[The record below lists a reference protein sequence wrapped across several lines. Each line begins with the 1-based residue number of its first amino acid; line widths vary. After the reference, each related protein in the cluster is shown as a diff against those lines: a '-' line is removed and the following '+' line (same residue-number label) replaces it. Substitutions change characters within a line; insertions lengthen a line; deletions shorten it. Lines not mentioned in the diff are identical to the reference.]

1 MKKGVNKK
9 ITAII
14 LAAAMLVSVASC
26 SSSGGKNDDD
36 RTKPD
41 ETTAEAK
48 TSAGD
53 SEETVAESIE
63 ETTTTAEETTE
74 ETTTAT
80 TTEETTTIID
90 DPDVAMYYDPDVR
103 AWAKWYLDQ
112 GYYVE
117 YMSYEDS
124 EGFWGKGTNCI
135 EGFAAGTDD
144 DNLLTLDY
152 VMKFKDRE
160 SAEAF
165 ITTLEENGW
174 DPIESYPQGDG
185 SCNYSIAGGI
195 WSATLSST
203 DVLRIVFEGE

>member
-1 MKKGVNKK
+1 MRLNRLLLLL
-9 ITAII
+9 AII
-14 LAAAMLVSVASC
+14 VPIIACVICLKAL
-26 SSSGGKNDDD
+26 KEIN
-36 RTKPD
+36 
-41 ETTAEAK
+41 
-48 TSAGD
+48 
-53 SEETVAESIE
+53 EENSP
-63 ETTTTAEETTE
+63 
-74 ETTTAT
+74 
-80 TTEETTTIID
+80 TEETTTIID

-160 SAEAF
+160 SAEVF